1 MMRSVILKSLKN
13 PFVKQ
18 NTGYFSTSAI
28 SEIEK
33 DIKLLTELKNIV
45 VAKGEDTITEEDG
58 DTLLCWIKD
67 LATDDKEG
75 AYPEGRKLIMQY
87 SRKQFKWTPEADS
100 KFKKDV
106 GNWSRER
113 KAVAKAETKE

>member
-1 MMRSVILKSLKN
+1 MRSVILKSLKTS
-13 PFVKQ
+13 FLKQ

-45 VAKGEDTITEEDG
+45 VAKGEDTITEKDG
-58 DTLLCWIKD
+58 DALLCWIKD
-67 LATDDKEG
+67 LSTDDKEG
-75 AYPEGRKLIMQY
+75 AYPAGRKLIMQY

-106 GNWSRER
+106 LIWAKER